1 MEKFLIKGPTSKGVR
16 GSLECS
22 GAKNSALLL
31 MASSILFDGSIIL
44 KNIPFVNDVKT
55 FSALLTDL
63 GSNVET
69 FEKKK
74 IIKITNKSK
83 HKLIVEY
90 KLISTMRAGVLAMG
104 ALLGKYNKC
113 STAMSGGCSL
123 GDRGINFHLDGF
135 KKLNCKYNLRNGY
148 INIIAK
154 NGIKGNI
161 FKFPKVSVTGTSN
174 LIMASVLANGTTVIL
189 KNVAREPEV
198 IDLIKFLKS
207 GGAQINFIGKRT
219 IKINGVKKLKG
230 CTHEVI
236 GDRIEA
242 FSYLCTAAIT
252 KGKIKI
258 DKINPKYLHTE
269 LQVLKKIGCNL
280 KIKNSSIEI
289 DVKKKL
295 KPTKIITGP
304 FPKFATDNMPPLMA
318 VLTKADG
325 KSEIHETI
333 FSNRFQAVPELKR
346 MGASISIKKNKAT
359 IIGQDKL
366 HGAECISSDLRT
378 TFSIILGAI
387 AASGISIINRVYHGF
402 RGYYNLDKKLKKIG
416 IDIKKVS

>member
-22 GAKNSALLL
+22 GAKNSALPL
-31 MASSILFDGSIIL
+31 MASSILFDGTVIL

-55 FSALLTDL
+55 MAALLTAL
-63 GSNVET
+63 GSKVET

-74 IIKITNKSK
+74 IIKITNKKK
-83 HKLIVEY
+83 HKLIVPY
-90 KLISTMRAGVLAMG
+90 KLISTMRAGVLTMG

-123 GDRGINFHLDGF
+123 GDRGIGFHLDGF

-161 FKFPKVSVTGTSN
+161 YKFPKVSVTGTSN
-174 LIMASVLANGTTVIL
+174 LIMASVLANGTTIL
-189 KNVAREPEV
+189 KNVSIEPEV

-207 GGAQINFIGKRT
+207 GGAQIYFIGKKT
-219 IKINGVKKLKG
+219 IKINGVKKLNG

-258 DKINPKYLHTE
+258 DKINPKYLYTE

-280 KIKNSSIEI
+280 KIKKSSIEI

-295 KPTKIITGP
+295 KPIKIITGP
-304 FPKFATDNMPPLMA
+304 FPKFCTDNMPSLMA

-325 KSEIHETI
+325 KSEIYETI
-333 FSNRFQAVPELKR
+333 FSNRFQAAPELNR
-346 MGASISIKKNKAT
+346 MGASISLKRNKAT
-359 IIGQDKL
+359 IIGKDKL
-366 HGAECISSDLRT
+366 YGAECISSDLRT